1 MWILFIRLFSKS
13 HDNNNNCAP
22 ISNWLAAP
30 ECSSYTLLTEADRS
44 VSFKGGAKCD
54 SGLSTKWYRF
64 SAAAGAAM
72 PESCVPKNQ
81 CGTHAPGW
89 LNGKNPT
96 VAEGVVSRQV
106 CYHWSSNC
114 CLWKNNIR
122 VRNCGGFYVYELRKP
137 PACQLRYCGGPAI
150 AGSLFLFQRARSW
163 DTWFWIGQ
171 KKGIVMYTEMTQWGN
186 SCFSFKFFSF
196 IWSISR
202 FSMYKMKYF
211 VCFLYLTL
219 PNIDHPILVTKTV
232 TLNIARYTSSPVG
245 ICRSLCKETLQ
256 EWCQVFN
263 TGKELQVFMSPGI
276 QWQKLWTRYTLT
288 CVMMQWLN
296 WKHVISVHREQFI
309 FFFPCNRILVW
320 SW

>member
-1 MWILFIRLFSKS
+1 MENCKIWIRSKYDYS
-13 HDNNNNCAP
+13 TNFMIIKYAP
-22 ISNWLAAP
+22 IYFQSKLIRTDTSWYFQFNCLAAP
-30 ECSSYTLLTEADRS
+30 ECSSYTLLNEADRS
-44 VSFKGGAKCD
+44 VSFKGVAKCD

-150 AGSLFLFQRARSW
+150 AGSLFLF
-163 DTWFWIGQ
+163 
-171 KKGIVMYTEMTQWGN
+171 E
-186 SCFSFKFFSF
+186 
-196 IWSISR
+196 
-202 FSMYKMKYF
+202 
-211 VCFLYLTL
+211 
-219 PNIDHPILVTKTV
+219 
-232 TLNIARYTSSPVG
+232 
-245 ICRSLCKETLQ
+245 Q
-256 EWCQVFN
+256 EW
-263 TGKELQVFMSPGI
+263 
-276 QWQKLWTRYTLT
+276 R
-288 CVMMQWLN
+288 
-296 WKHVISVHREQFI
+296 H
-309 FFFPCNRILVW
+309 LV
-320 SW
+320 